1 MKLIVTT
8 TAILLTAGAVF
19 AQDAQPSLADLG
31 SDSAMKAAYDAMT
44 KGHEMPEWLT
54 QNAVTSPG
62 DEVSFGG
69 KSYVAMSACKQHDCA
84 ANAVAVLYD
93 PQEKTMYGV
102 LSTAEEDGAREA
114 LQWLNIGGGPESID
128 GKTLLY
134 ATLTGSVTNHPN
146 DFNYTEQAT
155 E

>member
-54 QNAVTSPG
+54 GNAVTSPG

-69 KSYVAMSACKQHDCA
+69 KSYVAMSACKPHDCSA
-84 ANAVAVLYD
+84 QAVAVLYD

-102 LSTAEEDGAREA
+102 LSSQEEDGTREA

-134 ATLTGSVTNHPN
+134 ATLTGSVSNHPN
-146 DFNYTEQAT
+146 DFKYIAEAS